1 MMDHITNAQV
11 LIEALPYIQKYCGKT
26 IVVKYGGNAMINQEL
41 KHAVMRDMVLL
52 AQVGIRVVLVHGGGP
67 EINDMLTRLGK
78 ESRFVGG
85 LRYTDEETV
94 QVAGMVLAGKVNK
107 QLVSLIHENGGKA
120 IGLCGI
126 DGRMILANK
135 HQGPEDLGFVGDITQ
150 VDPAPIQMAL
160 DNGYLPVIAT
170 IGSDAEGNL
179 YNINADTAA
188 AAIAAAMKAEKL
200 ISLTDTRGLLRDV
213 ADESTLIQRISIQE
227 IPDLIQEGVISGG
240 MIPKIQCCVDG
251 IRDGLTEAVILDGRI
266 QHSIL
271 IELFSDQGIGTLL
284 YSDNSDNS
292 DTRISK
298 GDPQ

>member
-67 EINDMLTRLGK
+67 EINDMLARLGK

-107 QLVSLIHENGGKA
+107 QLVSLIHENGGNA

-150 VDPAPIQMAL
+150 VDPTPIQMAL

-251 IRDGLTEAVILDGRI
+251 IRDGLTEAVIIDGRI
-266 QHSIL
+266 KHSIL

-284 YSDNSDNS
+284 YSENR
-292 DTRISK
+292 DTSNSK

>member
-67 EINDMLTRLGK
+67 EINDMLARLGK

-126 DGRMILANK
+126 DGRMILARK

-170 IGSDAEGNL
+170 IGSDPEGNL

-200 ISLTDTRGLLRDV
+200 ISLTDTRGLLLDV
-213 ADESTLIQRISIQE
+213 ADESTLIEKISIQE
-227 IPDLIQEGVISGG
+227 IPSLIQEGVISGG

-284 YSDNSDNS
+284 YSDNRHTSN
-292 DTRISK
+292 SK
-298 GDPQ
+298 GDHQ

>member
-213 ADESTLIQRISIQE
+213 ADESTLIEKISIQE

-284 YSDNSDNS
+284 YSENR
-292 DTRISK
+292 DTSNSK

>member
-67 EINDMLTRLGK
+67 EINDMLARLGK

-213 ADESTLIQRISIQE
+213 ADESTLIEKISIQE

-284 YSDNSDNS
+284 YSENR
-292 DTRISK
+292 DTSNSK